1 MRGRYKKGHSMKLLI
16 RRDQRSG
23 MLGKIIF
30 QLDVRAQLSDEE
42 RQHITKYKLG
52 SEMLYVKNE
61 MPNVDGGTLKGFGK
75 LLVAHAMNV
84 TVSVNDLVNGKRI
97 ECKDI
102 LEMLSAEEQIREAAR
117 NFNSILAAA
126 AHFGGEE
133 VVDLA
138 A

>member
-1 MRGRYKKGHSMKLLI
+1 MKLLI
-16 RRDQRSG
+16 RRDQRAG
-23 MLGKIIF
+23 MLGKVIF

-42 RQHITKYKLG
+42 RQHIDKYKLAK
-52 SEMLYVKNE
+52 EILYSKNE
-61 MPNVDGGTLKGFGK
+61 APNVDPQTLKGFGK
-75 LLVAHAMNV
+75 LLIAHALNI

-97 ECKDI
+97 EAKDI

-117 NFNSILAAA
+117 NFNAVLQAA
-126 AHFGGEE
+126 AHFGGEG